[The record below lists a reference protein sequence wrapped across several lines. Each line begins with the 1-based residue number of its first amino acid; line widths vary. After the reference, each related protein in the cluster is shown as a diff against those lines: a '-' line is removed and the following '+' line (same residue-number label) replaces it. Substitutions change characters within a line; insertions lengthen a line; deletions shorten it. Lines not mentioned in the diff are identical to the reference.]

1 MAIEFNPREVLE
13 EDIAILNNTK
23 DSIKS
28 EGEIAAA
35 KSKALTS
42 VVAVIHQEIFDKK
55 KEINRLLDEIKEFHD
70 RRLSTQSDLNDLN
83 EQMTLTEPE
92 SGPEYVT
99 KEEAERWD
107 PNTSPLARDFLA
119 TKGKVAWR
127 SRITLEKT
135 PIEIRV
141 AGAGEEGESGEDLEV
156 KEENDHKW
164 VISTPGCRSD
174 GEWDGKGYA
183 ETGRTDENGRA
194 IVIDLNRVE
203 YVVVPNNVCPP
214 DDIILSNIG
223 TREDKAEYKIYGY
236 ELKEPNPIVTKRTKL
251 TSNITG
257 LGTITEYDPQ
267 HFVFDRGVNSNGN
280 SWTHRG
286 QTYSGNPTTHSY
298 TTERLARIRQLKSE
312 INGGDGTS
320 TTGESGSLLYDANRI
335 MDARIKHDLYKWS
348 LDFLETDETAKA
360 DNLKSLVEYFTVT
373 NPTKGTELG
382 FYTGNIENEV
392 SVKDIYKDLTEEE
405 KQNLSVEH
413 GLGYVIV
420 GIQTETKINENGEE
434 VVVIVYEEDEN
445 GKPTNNPATTR
456 NTNHENYNP
465 KLVKEY
471 IENNK
476 SEFIFGDNIG
486 TKKGSITI
494 IDSNG
499 NEVTYTGLTSQI
511 NHVTSGAMNLSNTVA
526 STLELEDIP
535 PPGSAPRYNL
545 TPPGVGLGLTYSGT
559 IGIGTTAQWD
569 SVYARVYYGHL
580 RGSAYKASVGVI
592 TEGDDY
598 DYTVMLTSVPTN
610 STTGIASQTRM
621 FADPNLSFN
630 PSTGVLSLG
639 SVVVEEITISGG
651 SGAIGAAKSVLIND
665 GANFPNYEE
674 RGRIGFVT
682 SGIGTFSSV
691 YTVDGLSFNPTAGEL
706 FASKFIGIGS
716 FTNLKSGISTFTSAI
731 IGSAI
736 TISSSGIDATGI
748 VTIGSSITLNS
759 STGIINAVGA
769 AFSGN
774 VSIAGTL
781 TYEDVTNVD
790 SIGIVTA
797 RKGIEVGEP
806 SSIGATIFSNGSA
819 IYSGIITSTKFSG
832 DIDATY
838 AKVGTAITIA
848 TNTTINS
855 NGITASKGSIN
866 NLGGIN
872 LNYTGIGTFGELSV
886 TSLSVTNLDVSSI
899 GTVTNLNSTNS
910 KNSGISSVTGQQV
923 VKNSNIENLIIK
935 PLKLTANGN
944 DADSTFDTISYST
957 ETYLRNFNDGDVV
970 QYISP
975 SGDPYVGLTDGN
987 SYYVQNVGTGNSFK
1001 LYTNS
1006 NFTNLVEVAD
1016 ANNASGIHTFRKV
1029 SSGIA
1034 TITKLVSPDT
1044 TITDTLTVSGLAT
1057 ITNAHVGYSTVNNLW
1072 IEGEKAF
1079 DEFNITNFVY
1089 DKSSGLSTIT
1099 VDSNINFVAGDIIR
1113 LSGIAFTC
1121 SDEHIGVT
1129 TTIFPDGT
1137 QGFEY
1142 VVISLVN
1149 NTEFTTNVGISTIGH
1164 TYDSG
1169 GVVQFGLNNKFK
1181 FPTSDGKSGQYMVTD
1196 GAGNLSFRAPDQF
1209 GGNRLYVSAKFGND
1223 LNDGVNAPLKTI
1235 KRASEL
1241 ASLLSYDT
1249 PVTIYVAS
1257 GNYVENNPII
1267 LPENTSVVGDGLRR
1281 GIIRP
1286 LNRDR
1291 DIFRVRN
1298 ACYITNLQFRD
1309 YVNYPDTQYR
1319 NDVIDK
1325 AAEYAKIL
1333 VNGETETSTNYRT
1346 GITTVTTPAVSIAS
1360 TETIN
1365 NRIDSLITVV
1375 KNAIENEQTELPQK
1389 TEGNTDSEFVNASI
1403 LIANNI
1409 GSSANDT
1416 KSAYIPGN
1424 AVGWSTE
1431 SSGAGFAITD
1441 EFANELESDIFTI
1454 FSGIVDD
1461 LRYGGSF
1468 GTEYTSKKLKELIV
1482 GTPEYTWDYVVAFDD
1497 PTDTFI
1503 DRRKYVG
1510 LSSDKPRI
1518 TQSPYIQNCS
1528 IISFLGGNGVNVDG
1542 SKIQTDNI
1550 PIVGEEAENP
1560 LIGDVPDQGKSM
1572 VANAFTTVS
1581 FGGIGWKV
1589 SNGGYA
1595 QVVSC
1600 FQIFCQIGSYA
1611 QSGGYLSITNSATNF
1626 GIYALRATGF
1636 RPKPFEFDKGIIFE
1650 TGASGDSQTMKIGGL
1665 GRSDQELYVLRFIR
1679 ASDGDDRTEDFKAA
1693 GLTTSLSG
1701 SDFNISTDVI
1711 NIGSVGDSLNDGDG
1725 LNYTA
1730 PNSQSIIGGLVDD
1743 ATYYV
1748 QTFGIGRTEAYLYVD
1763 EDLNTRVNITSAP
1776 TGTHIFTKTSEEFFV
1791 SEITSKHR
1799 VYQDLTLDNAIGTG
1813 VTFYQGTQISQV
1825 RPDNAVAV
1833 GFAVT
1838 WTTSILTVSVENSID
1853 VNGNTTQLLF
1863 QTGVDAGTI
1872 DDVNGLE
1879 SNITS
1884 VASRADLH
1892 TINVKTDSTRSD
1904 SSIQNISTLPITYKC
1919 NLHRPSTINSS
1930 AHTWEYAGSGTDYN
1944 ALPENGGQTR
1954 ERFEQYNE
1962 NGGRVFTSG
1971 TNELGDFK
1979 VGDSIT
1985 AFNRTGNIVFN
1996 NRVTIGTLDSLELS
2010 LSGGVTITEISTS
2023 EELGVGQVG
2032 GPGDQRLPTQK
2043 SVYNYI
2049 QNHLGS
2055 FIDVNKSTTSTPSAV
2070 PQLNSQGLL
2079 SPDVIPAVVRFN
2091 NVFETNVSGGRTDF
2105 VNQIP
2110 PGEILKSDIVVESPT
2125 SGIGTETFTLIFE
2138 DDSQFL
2144 VLSSNTENYE
2154 FFNGD
2159 EIRSSQNG
2167 AVGIVTFPTHPSYG
2181 TTGYVRGVIN
2191 TISVTDNGSGYTNAG
2206 IYTGVSLTSI
2216 SGVGTDATADITV
2229 NNGSVENVN
2238 IILGGRY
2245 YAANDTFR
2253 ADPNDIG
2260 GVDATH
2266 TEFTAS
2272 VTNVDT
2278 RLYVKLTGDKT
2289 QFAASQAAPDFI
2301 ADGRSGTI
2309 STSFTETE
2317 TQDFDPSSFG
2327 SGGDVF
2333 LAENCIEL
2341 PTNHEFVDG
2350 DAVQYKVTVG
2360 TPVSNL
2366 VNLTTY
2372 FIKTIGVSSVRLA
2385 EDYAG
2390 NSIVDLTSSG
2400 SGTHQLIKTGISTAK
2415 NRISVLNH
2423 GFTTGNSVKLIATNP
2438 PAGLVNNGIY
2448 FVGSVTTDSFT
2459 LHDVRQDALLS
2470 VNGQTF
2476 NEINLTS
2483 SGSGTGD
2490 FQEQNVTF
2498 INTINTSSNNT
2509 ENFSVL
2515 NPGSDIDAQNIISGT
2530 ISANRLANGTPD
2542 NTKFLRG
2549 DSQWEYAVQTI
2560 SVGTGNTSALVVTTG
2575 NPGGVIAGSGIN
2587 TYYGNISLNVSGVTT
2602 TGVGNSEF
2610 STLGASRFKW
2620 RQSGTNKGPFKVTGT
2635 DSVDLQSTLNGSND
2649 NGIDAIRM
2657 EGQSLATIV
2666 NLGSSNINGHS
2677 RGVLAAANGGLGANV
2692 TTNVLGQMLVSSTTN
2707 KFTTTSDPMIAG
2719 SVGIGFYD
2727 NSVGAIQ
2734 GTLDINQVSSMD
2746 TSVTTIANVSTAST
2760 IFQYNKNTFRTAKF
2774 VISCKRPNY
2783 NWVQSSECLVVNT
2796 SLDAFITEYAS
2807 VINSNNTNSQIATF
2821 DADIDGDNVRLLATP
2836 TSSTYTLNIKVVA
2849 ISLIRDD

>member
-55 KEINRLLDEIKEFHD
+55 EEINRLLDEIKGFHD
-70 RRLSTQSDLNDLN
+70 ARLSRQADLNALN
-83 EQMTLTEPE
+83 AQMPVTSPE
-92 SGPEYVT
+92 TGDDYVT
-99 KEEAERWD
+99 EEDANAWD
-107 PNTSPLARDFLA
+107 PNSSLNARNFLA
-119 TKGKVAWR
+119 NRGKVAWQ
-127 SRITLEKT
+127 SRISLERI
-135 PIEIRV
+135 PFDLVIPGAGADDPEEIR
-141 AGAGEEGESGEDLEV
+141 
-156 KEENDHKW
+156 EENNHRW
-164 VISTPGCRSD
+164 VVTTPGCRSS
-174 GEWDGKGYA
+174 GEWDGEGYA
-183 ETGRTDENGRA
+183 ETGREDENGNR
-194 IVIDLNRVE
+194 IVIDLNRIE

-214 DDIILSNIG
+214 DDIILSDTE
-223 TREDKAEYKIYGY
+223 TREDKAEYEIYGY
-236 ELKEPNPIVTKRTKL
+236 KLKEPNPIVTKRIQL
-251 TSNITG
+251 TSDITG
-257 LGTITEYDPQ
+257 FGTITEYDPQ
-267 HFVFDRGVNSNGN
+267 HFVFDKGVNANTN
-280 SWTHRG
+280 SWSYGGESYTG
-286 QTYSGNPTTHSY
+286 DPTTHSF
-298 TTERLARIRQLKSE
+298 TTERLARIQQLKRE
-312 INGGDGTS
+312 INGG
-320 TTGESGSLLYDANRI
+320 TTGISTLGEPGSLLHDTNRI
-335 MDARIKHDLYKWS
+335 MEARIKHDLYKWS
-348 LDFLETDETAKA
+348 LDFLEEDEGKKA
-360 DNLKSLVEYFTVT
+360 DDLKSLVEYFTVT

-392 SVKDIYKDLTEEE
+392 SVKDIYKDLTEKE
-405 KQNLSVEH
+405 KEDLSEKH
-413 GLGYVIV
+413 GLGYPIV
-420 GIQTETKINENGEE
+420 GIKTETKIKKNGEE
-434 VVVIVYEEDEN
+434 VVVVVYKEDES
-445 GKPTNNPATTR
+445 GKPTNIPVITR
-456 NTNHENYNP
+456 DTNHKNYNP
-465 KLVKEY
+465 KLVEEY
-471 IENNK
+471 IESNK

-526 STLELEDIP
+526 STLELEDVP

-545 TPPGVGLGLTYSGT
+545 APPGVGLGLTYSGT

-592 TEGDDY
+592 TEGDNY
-598 DYTVMLTSVPTN
+598 DYTLMLTSVPTN

-639 SVVVEEITISGG
+639 SVVVEEITISGD

-665 GANFPNYEE
+665 GDNFPNYEE

-706 FASKFIGIGS
+706 FATKFIGIGS
-716 FTNLKSGISTFTSAI
+716 FTSLKSGISTFTSLSV
-731 IGSAI
+731 GSAI
-736 TISSSGIDATGI
+736 TINSFGIDVTGI
-748 VTIGSSITLNS
+748 VTIGSDITLNS

-769 AFSGN
+769 TFSGN

-781 TYEDVTNVD
+781 TYEDVTNID

-797 RKGIEVGEP
+797 RSGIEVGEP
-806 SSIGATIFSNGSA
+806 SSIGATIFSDGSA
-819 IYSGIITSTKFSG
+819 IYSGIITSTEFSG
-832 DIDATY
+832 NIDANY
-838 AKVGTAITIA
+838 VKVGTAITIA
-848 TNTTINS
+848 TNTVIDSDGIDADKATIDYLD
-855 NGITASKGSIN
+855 G
-866 NLGGIN
+866 LN

-899 GTVTNLNSTNS
+899 GTVTKFNSTNS
-910 KNSGISSVTGQQV
+910 INSGISSVTGQQV

-935 PLKLTANGN
+935 PLELTANGN
-944 DADSTFDTISYST
+944 AVNPTFDTISYST

-975 SGDPYVGLTDGN
+975 SGDPYAGLTDGD
-987 SYYVQNVGTGNSFK
+987 SYYVQNVNGENSFK

-1006 NFTNLVEVAD
+1006 NFTNLVDVDD

-1034 TITKLVSPDT
+1034 TITKLISPDT

-1057 ITNAHVGYSTVNNLW
+1057 ITNAYVGYSTVNNLW
-1072 IEGEKAF
+1072 VEGENAF

-1142 VVISLVN
+1142 VVASLID
-1149 NTEFTTNVGISTIGH
+1149 NTSFTTNVGVSTIGH

-1169 GVVQFGLNNKFK
+1169 GIVQFGLNNKFK
-1181 FPTSDGKSGQYMVTD
+1181 FPTSDGKSGQYMITD
-1196 GAGNLSFRAPDQF
+1196 GAGSLKFRSPDQF

-1223 LNDGVNAPLKTI
+1223 LNDGVNAPLKTV

-1241 ASLLSYDT
+1241 ASILSYDT

-1257 GNYVENNPII
+1257 GNYIENNPII

-1286 LNRDR
+1286 QNRDR

-1309 YVNYPDTQYR
+1309 YVNYPGTQYR

-1333 VNGETETSTNYRT
+1333 VNGQTETSTNYRT
-1346 GITTVTTPAVSIAS
+1346 GITTVTTPVVSIAS

-1441 EFANELESDIFTI
+1441 EFANELESDVFTI
-1454 FSGIVDD
+1454 FSGIIDD

-1482 GTPEYTWDYVVAFDD
+1482 GTPEYTWDFVVAFDD

-1503 DRRKYVG
+1503 DRTKYVG
-1510 LSSDKPRI
+1510 LSSDKPII

-1542 SKIQTDNI
+1542 SKIQTNNI
-1550 PIVGEEAENP
+1550 PVVGEEAENP

-1650 TGASGDSQTMKIGGL
+1650 TGASDDSQTMKIGGL

-1679 ASDGDDRTEDFKAA
+1679 ASDGDDKTEDFKAA

-1711 NIGSVGDSLNDGDG
+1711 NIGSVGNSLNDGDG

-1730 PNSQSIIGGLVDD
+1730 PNPQSIIGGLVDD

-1776 TGTHIFTKTSEEFFV
+1776 TGTHVFTKTSEEFFV

-1813 VTFYQGTQISQV
+1813 VTFYQGTQISQQ
-1825 RPDNAVAV
+1825 RADTAVAV

-1838 WTTSILTVSVENSID
+1838 WTTSILTVSIENTTD
-1853 VNGNTTQLLF
+1853 VNENTTQLLF
-1863 QTGVDAGTI
+1863 QDGAGTI
-1872 DDVNGLE
+1872 ADVNDLY
-1879 SNITS
+1879 SNITN
-1884 VASRADLH
+1884 VASRSDLH
-1892 TINVKTDSTRSD
+1892 TITIKTDSTRND

-1954 ERFEQYNE
+1954 ERFEQYSE

-1996 NRVTIGTLDSLELS
+1996 NRVTIGTLDSLQLS

-2091 NVFETNVSGGRTDF
+2091 NVFETNVAGGRTDF

-2125 SGIGTETFTLIFE
+2125 SGVGTETYTLTFE

-2154 FFNGD
+2154 FSDGD
-2159 EIRSSQNG
+2159 EIRSSQNS

-2191 TISVTDNGSGYTNAG
+2191 TISLTDNGSGYTNAG
-2206 IYTGVSLTSI
+2206 IYTGVSLISTSGI
-2216 SGVGTDATADITV
+2216 GTDATADITV

-2238 IILGGRY
+2238 IRLGGRY
-2245 YAANDTFR
+2245 YAVNDTFR
-2253 ADPNDIG
+2253 VDPNDIG

-2266 TEFTAS
+2266 TEFSAS

-2278 RLYVKLTGDKT
+2278 RLYIKLTGDRT

-2309 STSFTETE
+2309 STSFTESE
-2317 TQDFDPSSFG
+2317 TQSFNPQSFG
-2327 SGGDVF
+2327 SSGDVF
-2333 LAENCIEL
+2333 LAENCIVL
-2341 PTNHEFVDG
+2341 NSDHGFVDG
-2350 DAVQYKVTVG
+2350 DAVQYKVFAG
-2360 TPVSNL
+2360 TPVSDL
-2366 VNLTTY
+2366 VNFDTY

-2390 NSIVDLTSSG
+2390 NSIVDLSSTGNG
-2400 SGTHQLIKTGISTAK
+2400 STHQLIKTGISTAT
-2415 NRISVLNH
+2415 NRISVRNH
-2423 GFTTGNSVKLIATNP
+2423 GFTTGNSVKLVATNP

-2448 FVGSVTTDSFT
+2448 FIGSLTAGSFT

-2490 FQEQNVTF
+2490 FEEQNVTF

-2509 ENFSVL
+2509 ENFSIL
-2515 NPGSDIDAQNIISGT
+2515 TGGSDIDAQNIISGT
-2530 ISANRLANGTPD
+2530 ISVNRLANGIPD

-2549 DSQWEYAVQTI
+2549 DSEWEYAIQTI
-2560 SVGTGNTSALVVTTG
+2560 SVGTGNSSALVVTTG

-2587 TYYGNISLNVSGVTT
+2587 TYFGNIGLNVAGVTT
-2602 TGVGNSEF
+2602 TGVGNSDF

-2620 RQSGTNKGPFKVTGT
+2620 RQTGTNKGPFKVTGT
-2635 DSVDLQSTLNGSND
+2635 DSVDLQSTLNGDND
-2649 NGIDAIRM
+2649 NGIDAIRV
-2657 EGQSLATIV
+2657 EGQSLASIV
-2666 NLGSSNINGHS
+2666 DLSSSTVNGHS
-2677 RGVLAAANGGLGANV
+2677 RNQLSAVNGGLGANV
-2692 TTNVLGQMLVSSTTN
+2692 STNLLGQLLISSATN
-2707 KFTTTSDPMIAG
+2707 TYSTTSDPMIAG

-2727 NSVGAIQ
+2727 SSVGGIQ

-2746 TSVTTIANVSTAST
+2746 TSVTTNVSTAST

-2774 VISCKRPNY
+2774 VISCKRPTFNY
-2783 NWVQSSECLVVNT
+2783 VQSSECLVVNT
-2796 SLDAFITEYAS
+2796 SSNAYITEYAS
-2807 VINSNNTNSQIATF
+2807 VSSTGSQIALF
-2821 DADIDGDNVRLLATP
+2821 DADIDGDNVSLIATP
-2836 TSSTYTLNIKVVA
+2836 FNSGSNAQLNIKVVA
-2849 ISLIRDD
+2849 VSLIRDN